1 MVLALGGTLV
11 VTAVAAVIPLIQR
24 QIVDD
29 LGGPGH
35 LAGPSVLLG
44 AALASFGGL
53 YLRRYRGGQVSLDVQ
68 HDLRTE
74 MLGLCPGWTGRARTS
89 CTPAR
94 SSAAPFL
101 TCPWSRP
108 CSA

>member
-1 MVLALGGTLV
+1 MLLALGGTLV

-29 LGGPGH
+29 LVGPGH
-35 LAGPSVLLG
+35 PAVWPLAVLLFA
-44 AALASFGGL
+44 AALANFGGL

-74 MLGLCPGWTGRARTS
+74 MLGALSRLDGSAPG
-89 CTPAR
+89 PA
-94 SSAAPFL
+94 AH
-101 TCPWSRP
+101 RP
-108 CSA
+108 DRQPLHL